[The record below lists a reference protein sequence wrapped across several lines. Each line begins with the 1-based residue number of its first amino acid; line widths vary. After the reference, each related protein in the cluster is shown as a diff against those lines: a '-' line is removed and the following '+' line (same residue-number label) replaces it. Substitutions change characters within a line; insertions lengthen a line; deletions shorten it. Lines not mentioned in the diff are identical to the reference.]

1 LSKISKAWNLPAVR
15 GYYGRQQE
23 FQLTTGASM
32 RVSSWRLMAAGVGIG
47 ALAACSGFR
56 LNGPGATGVT
66 AGGIQRPGVGSAVAR
81 AKVNPA
87 ADVRRVCRGS
97 RPGGYIAID
106 YVASDSTVCP
116 SGPTRRSTYGTAL
129 VVRYADLPIGEEIS
143 VCADQGVPSDW
154 IRARLDPDDPR
165 CPEDSPP
172 KEPRPTV
179 MTIRRVR

>member
-1 LSKISKAWNLPAVR
+1 MGVTRESKL
-15 GYYGRQQE
+15 
-23 FQLTTGASM
+23 LTETSM
-32 RVSSWRLMAAGVGIG
+32 RVSSLRLMVAGVGIG
-47 ALAACSGFR
+47 ALAACSGVH
-56 LNGPGATGVT
+56 LKGPGAPGVT
-66 AGGIQRPGVGSAVAR
+66 AGGIQRPGVGSAVTR
-81 AKVNPA
+81 AKINPA

-116 SGPTRRSTYGTAL
+116 SAPTRRSIYGTAL
-129 VVRYADLPIGEEIS
+129 VVRYSDLPVGEEIS
-143 VCADQGVPSDW
+143 VCADQSIPADW

>member
-1 LSKISKAWNLPAVR
+1 MRIHSLR
-15 GYYGRQQE
+15 
-23 FQLTTGASM
+23 LT
-32 RVSSWRLMAAGVGIG
+32 VAGVGIG
-47 ALAACSGFR
+47 ALAACSGVRFK
-56 LNGPGATGVT
+56 GPGGTGVT

-81 AKVNPA
+81 AKTNPA

-116 SGPTRRSTYGTAL
+116 AGPTRRSRYGAAL
-129 VVRYADLPIGEEIS
+129 VVRYADLPVGEEIS
-143 VCADQGVPSDW
+143 VCADQSVPSDW
-154 IRARLDPDDPR
+154 IRTHLDPDDPR

-172 KEPRPTV
+172 NEPRPTV